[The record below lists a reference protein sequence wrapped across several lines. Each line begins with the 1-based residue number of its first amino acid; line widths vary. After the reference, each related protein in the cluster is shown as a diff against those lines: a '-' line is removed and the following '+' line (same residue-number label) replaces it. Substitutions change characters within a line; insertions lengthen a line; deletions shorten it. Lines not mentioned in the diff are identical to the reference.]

1 MPVVKRVAVGT
12 SAKPVLSSNSSAKGS
27 ATARTPGNGQSSL
40 PARPV
45 TVANPGRKK
54 IVPSSPEGRKTAA
67 AKRKKLSKAFPRPLD
82 KVLMKEKKVRD
93 RFSMPEAEYAQLG
106 ALKAR
111 LLAQGVSAKK
121 SELVRAAL
129 LLLAEQED
137 DALRKLLARLSRAG

>member
-27 ATARTPGNGQSSL
+27 AAAKTPGNGQSSL

-45 TVANPGRKK
+45 TVANPGKK

>member
-1 MPVVKRVAVGT
+1 MPAVKKIAVGA
-12 SAKPVLSSNSSAKGS
+12 SAKPVSSSSESAAK
-27 ATARTPGNGQSSL
+27 AAGNGKSPS

-54 IVPSSPEGRKTAA
+54 IVPSSPEARKAA
-67 AKRKKLSKAFPRPLD
+67 TAKRKRLSKAFSRPLD

-93 RFSMPEAEYAQLG
+93 SFSMPEAEYAQLG

>member
-1 MPVVKRVAVGT
+1 MPAVKKTGVG
-12 SAKPVLSSNSSAKGS
+12 ASSSGS
-27 ATARTPGNGQSSL
+27 AAKTSGKGQSS
-40 PARPV
+40 PPTQPV
-45 TVANPGRKK
+45 TVADPGRKK
-54 IVPSSPEGRKTAA
+54 IVPSSPEARKTAT
-67 AKRKKLSKAFPRPLD
+67 AKRKRLSKAFSRPLD

-121 SELVRAAL
+121 SEVLRAAL

-137 DALRKLLARLSRAG
+137 DALRKLLARLSRGG